1 MSSAPHEL
9 VHTTIATWTL
19 AIQRALQGYGIE
31 AEPLMLEAGIDP
43 ASVLDPE
50 FRVAVVNMWKLWRLS
65 VERTGND
72 AFGLQVAANLYPTHL
87 NAMVFALQAS
97 ATCAKLC
104 SVFSVTSRW

>member
-1 MSSAPHEL
+1 
-9 VHTTIATWTL
+9 
-19 AIQRALQGYGIE
+19 
-31 AEPLMLEAGIDP
+31 MLEAGIDP

-72 AFGLQVAANLYPTHL
+72 AFGLQVAANLYPHTSMPWSL
-87 NAMVFALQAS
+87 PCRPAPL
-97 ATCAKLC
+97 CAKLC